1 MDAISDST
9 GFVDSTITLLERLL
23 AVGIEDAVV
32 MTGYDDCAIG
42 VLERCVM
49 DPIVIY
55 DKAKIIEQLL
65 DEGCDDHAGANEFY
79 EYNHLGAWGGDKTPG
94 FLIRLPGI

>member
-1 MDAISDST
+1 
-9 GFVDSTITLLERLL
+9 
-23 AVGIEDAVV
+23 
-32 MTGYDDCAIG
+32 
-42 VLERCVM
+42 M